1 MTIML
6 YIFLLLMPQADISQS
21 AHFFEQGNTF
31 YQKGEYQQAV
41 DNYESALK
49 LGYAN
54 AALYY
59 NLGNSY
65 YKLNKIGKSILNY
78 ERAKKFAPRDQDVL
92 YNLQIAQLRTVDKI
106 VSVPPYFLARI
117 WNEFRNFLS
126 IYQLSLIALV
136 FYILTIIALIGRLL
150 AKKHR
155 MQRFSRVTFVPLFI
169 IFLVSAGLFAIRLNE
184 KAKTKEGVVLV
195 EKVDVKSSPAE
206 DATEVFA
213 LHEGTKVKI
222 NDVSGEYF
230 KILLSDG
237 NVGWLPKDSIEI
249 I

>member
-1 MTIML
+1 ML

-31 YQKGEYQQAV
+31 YQKGEYRKAV
-41 DNYESALK
+41 ENYESALK
-49 LGYAN
+49 LGYEN

-65 YKLNKIGKSILNY
+65 FKLNKIGKCILSY
-78 ERAKKFAPRDQDVL
+78 ERAKKFAPRDQDIL
-92 YNLQIAQLRTVDKI
+92 YNLQIAQLRVVDKI
-106 VSVPPYFLARI
+106 VTVPPYFLARI
-117 WNEFRNFLS
+117 WIGFKNYLG
-126 IYQLSLIALV
+126 IYQLSLVALI
-136 FYILTIIALIGRLL
+136 FYILMIAALIGKIL

-155 MQRFSRVTFVPLFI
+155 LQRFARITFVPLFI
-169 IFLVSAGLFAIRLNE
+169 LFLVSSGLFAIRLNE
-184 KAKTKEGVVLV
+184 EAKIKEGVVLV

-213 LHEGTKVKI
+213 LHEGIKVKI
-222 NDVSGEYF
+222 KDASGKYF